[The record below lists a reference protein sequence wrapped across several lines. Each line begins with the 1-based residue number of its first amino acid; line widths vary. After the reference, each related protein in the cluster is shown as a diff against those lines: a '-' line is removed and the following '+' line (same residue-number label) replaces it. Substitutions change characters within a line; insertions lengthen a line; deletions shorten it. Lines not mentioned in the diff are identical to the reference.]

1 MFVRLRKM
9 VYSFGDTFLCDDTH
23 NVGVEEVK
31 IDCAANRLT
40 AQGTNMDPMAIKEK

>member
-1 MFVRLRKM
+1 M
-9 VYSFGDTFLCDDTH
+9 VYSFGDTFLCDDDTH

-40 AQGTNMDPMAIKEK
+40 VQGTNMDPMANKEK